1 MEAMN
6 EHLLHFIWQYSH
18 FDINDLKTNCH
29 RPISLQSLG
38 QHNTNAGPDFNFA
51 SMTIDGIQWHG
62 AVEIHVKSSD
72 WYKHNHHLDK
82 KYNSVVLHVVWLF
95 DKKVRNQRGEEVP
108 CLELKPIV
116 NKGLLL
122 RYRHLMSQKRW
133 IPCQDQIHR
142 LDSFHISQYLQ
153 RLAVE
158 RLEKKTNQ
166 FVTQFETINND
177 WENTFYHSL
186 CYSLGLKLNSHAF
199 LKLSQF
205 LPISV
210 LSKHKDSLFQ
220 LEAMLFGV
228 AGFLTDVID
237 EYGYA
242 LKKEFTFLKHKYSLD
257 EMDQSEWLFLRLRP
271 SSFPTLR
278 LAQLAKLLTLKHGLF
293 SKMMDCTDYSQLKK
307 LFKSTTSDYWQSH
320 YHFKKTSP
328 FRNKSLG
335 IISINTVIINTVC
348 PLLFVYSQRKGL
360 VQYQERAMQLL
371 EDIKAETNTISRNFD
386 KMGVTAKNAM
396 ESQALIQ
403 LKTNYCDSKKCLNC
417 NLGTKLLS

>member
-1 MEAMN
+1 
-6 EHLLHFIWQYSH
+6 
-18 FDINDLKTNCH
+18 
-29 RPISLQSLG
+29 
-38 QHNTNAGPDFNFA
+38 
-51 SMTIDGIQWHG
+51 
-62 AVEIHVKSSD
+62 
-72 WYKHNHHLDK
+72 
-82 KYNSVVLHVVWLF
+82 
-95 DKKVRNQRGEEVP
+95 
-108 CLELKPIV
+108 
-116 NKGLLL
+116 
-122 RYRHLMSQKRW
+122 MSQKRW

-242 LKKEFTFLKHKYSLD
+242 LKEFTFLKHKYSLD

-278 LAQLAKLLTLKHGLF
+278 LAQLAKLLTLKTWSIFKNDGLHR
-293 SKMMDCTDYSQLKK
+293 L
-307 LFKSTTSDYWQSH
+307 
-320 YHFKKTSP
+320 
-328 FRNKSLG
+328 
-335 IISINTVIINTVC
+335 
-348 PLLFVYSQRKGL
+348 
-360 VQYQERAMQLL
+360 
-371 EDIKAETNTISRNFD
+371 
-386 KMGVTAKNAM
+386 
-396 ESQALIQ
+396 
-403 LKTNYCDSKKCLNC
+403 
-417 NLGTKLLS
+417 